1 MALYVWSREVDEGG
15 GGEVQRLGERC
26 SGDVSEKT
34 MMGCLICFCSY
45 TNLVRTIETFVKNA
59 FATVPE

>member
-26 SGDVSEKT
+26 SGDVSEKI
-34 MMGCLICFCSY
+34 MMGMFDP
-45 TNLVRTIETFVKNA
+45 F
-59 FATVPE
+59 FAVTLT